1 MVRTMNAIVSHMPP
15 VDRNEPKRAKG
26 SESRYTVVDFMRD
39 FPNDEACL
47 DYLWR
52 QNISLDGQH
61 TYCPKCKQTR
71 RFHKLSKHPAY
82 SCDSC
87 GHHIH
92 PTAGTIFHKS
102 STSLVLWFHAVFLIS
117 QTRCG
122 ISAKQLERDLGVTY
136 KTAWRMHNKIRSM
149 LSQPDDTPP
158 MSGVVE
164 MDETYV
170 GGKRRG
176 SMPGRTTVNTVD
188 HKTPV
193 FGMAERRGRVR
204 AVVVPDARRT
214 TLTDAIG
221 DHVSPDATI
230 ITDEWP
236 AYRVIARDYGAHYT
250 INHGSK
256 EYVRGF
262 VHTNTIESFWALVK
276 NAVRGVHHG
285 VSRQHLQRYLDEYAF
300 RWNHRNTGRPFPL
313 FLTAASRLV
322 DA

>member
-1 MVRTMNAIVSHMPP
+1 MPP
-15 VDRNEPKRAKG
+15 VNRNAPKRAQK
-26 SESRYTVVDFMRD
+26 SESRYTLIDFMRD
-39 FPNDEACL
+39 FPNDDACL

-52 QNISLDGQH
+52 QNISLDGEH
-61 TYCPKCKQTR
+61 APCPKCKRER
-71 RFHKLSKHPAY
+71 RFHKLAKHPAY

-149 LSQPDDTPP
+149 LSQPNDAPP

-170 GGKRRG
+170 GGRRSG
-176 SMPGRTTVNTVD
+176 TLPGRSTPESGS

-193 FGMAERRGRVR
+193 FGMAERGGRVR
-204 AVVVPDARRT
+204 AVVVPDARRS

-221 DHVSPDATI
+221 DHVSPDAVLM
-230 ITDEWP
+230 TDEWP
-236 AYRVIARDYGAHYT
+236 AYRVIARGYRGHYT
-250 INHGSK
+250 INHRTK

-262 VHTNTIESFWALVK
+262 VHTNTIECFWALVK
-276 NAVRGVHHG
+276 NAIRGVHHG
-285 VSRQHLQRYLDEYAF
+285 VSRQHLQLYLDEYAF
-300 RWNHRNTGRPFPL
+300 RWNTRRTGRPFTL
-313 FLTAASRLV
+313 FLAVASRPCV
-322 DA
+322 G

>member
-1 MVRTMNAIVSHMPP
+1 MPS
-15 VDRNEPKRAKG
+15 VNRNDPKRAKS
-26 SESRYTVVDFMRD
+26 SESRYTLVDFMRE
-39 FPNDEACL
+39 FPTDDACL
-47 DYLWR
+47 AYLWR
-52 QNISLDGQH
+52 RNISADGEH
-61 TYCPKCKQTR
+61 AYCPKCKAER
-71 RFHKLSKHPAY
+71 RFHKLAKHPAY
-82 SCDSC
+82 SCNAC
-87 GHHIH
+87 GHHVH
-92 PTAGTIFHKS
+92 PTAGTIYEKS

-149 LSQPDDTPP
+149 LAQPDDESPL
-158 MSGVVE
+158 SGTVE

-170 GGKRRG
+170 GGRRRG
-176 SMPGRTTVNTVD
+176 SKPGRPGRTVD

-193 FGMAERRGRVR
+193 FGMAERGGRVR
-204 AVVVPDARRT
+204 AVVVADATRPS
-214 TLTDAIG
+214 LEAAIG
-221 DHVSPDATI
+221 DQVSSDATI

-236 AYRVIARDYGAHYT
+236 AYRVIARDYAAHYT
-250 INHGSK
+250 VNHGRK

-300 RWNHRNTGRPFPL
+300 RWNTRDTGRPFTL
-313 FLTAASRLV
+313 FLAAASRPCGG
-322 DA
+322 